1 PGCDLRQV
9 GDDDDLGVAGEFG
22 QAAADLDGGL
32 ASDSGVDLV
41 EDVGGDGLPGR
52 ADDFDGEHDAGELTA
67 AGDPADVVGHRRV
80 VGGEGH
86 PHIVGA
92 VGGGFAG
99 GDLEGHSG
107 LGHGQGGQLLAHGR
121 GELIGR
127 AGADLGEFG
136 GGGLEGVA
144 GFVDF
149 GVETVEV

>member
-1 PGCDLRQV
+1 GVIVLDDGYVRIGPGRDLRQV

-22 QAAADLDGGL
+22 QAAAALDGGL
-32 ASDSGVDLV
+32 ASDSGVDRV
-41 EDVGGDGLPGR
+41 EDVGGDRLPRR
-52 ADDFDGEHDAGELTA
+52 AADFDGEHDAGELTA

-107 LGHGQGGQLLAHGR
+107 LGHGQG
-121 GELIGR
+121 
-127 AGADLGEFG
+127 
-136 GGGLEGVA
+136 
-144 GFVDF
+144 
-149 GVETVEV
+149 

>member
-1 PGCDLRQV
+1 GFVHACQHPGQFDHPFVIGQFPHARAHGLGVIVLDAGYVRIGPGRDLRQV

-80 VGGEGH
+80 
-86 PHIVGA
+86 
-92 VGGGFAG
+92 
-99 GDLEGHSG
+99 
-107 LGHGQGGQLLAHGR
+107 
-121 GELIGR
+121 
-127 AGADLGEFG
+127 
-136 GGGLEGVA
+136 
-144 GFVDF
+144 
-149 GVETVEV
+149 